1 MSSALT
7 RGLCPE
13 KLQLNVSIYFLFD
26 IKTIFNHL
34 LANKIKTIKY
44 ASYSKPP
51 IKTTNNAC
59 DCFLAGSRF
68 VEQSD
73 V

>member
-1 MSSALT
+1 MKRMSYLLKKLSALT

-13 KLQLNVSIYFLFD
+13 KLQFNVSIYFLFD

-44 ASYSKPP
+44 VSYR
-51 IKTTNNAC
+51 I
-59 DCFLAGSRF
+59 
-68 VEQSD
+68 
-73 V
+73 